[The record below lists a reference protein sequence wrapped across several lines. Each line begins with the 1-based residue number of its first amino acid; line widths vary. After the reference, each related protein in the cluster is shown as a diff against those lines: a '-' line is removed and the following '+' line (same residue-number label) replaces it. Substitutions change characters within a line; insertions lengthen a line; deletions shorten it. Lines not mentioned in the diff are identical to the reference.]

1 LAYQP
6 GGRLSLDRT
15 YSVLASPARN
25 LVAGAAFVLVVMAFG
40 IGAYVSTGWS
50 WGDAIYMVVLT
61 VFTVGY
67 DEVRPINTPELR
79 AITIAVIWFG
89 CTGMIFLT
97 GALVQFITATQFSD
111 ILGVRRMH
119 SRIEGLRD
127 HVIVC
132 GFGRIGNQLA
142 REMHAAAAA
151 FVILERDEARSRE
164 AQALGYLCLRADA
177 TEEDSLRRV
186 GIAHA
191 RALATVLP
199 DDAAN
204 VFITLS
210 ARSLNRELMIIA
222 RGEAPSTEGKLLQAG
237 ANRVVL
243 PAHIGA
249 ERMAEML
256 LFPNA
261 VTPPGARAME
271 HELRR
276 LGLTLEVLVV
286 EPGSSWVGLTVQEI
300 EQRAEAGFLIIE
312 LERAVTQR
320 SERPRE
326 DTRVEPGDGVVVIGR
341 SIRGALQGFAAP

>member
-1 LAYQP
+1 M
-6 GGRLSLDRT
+6 
-15 YSVLASPARN
+15 ASPARN
-25 LVAGAAFVLVVMAFG
+25 LVAGAAFVLIVMALG

-79 AITIAVIWFG
+79 AITIGVIWFG

-97 GALVQFITATQFSD
+97 GSLIQFITATQFSD
-111 ILGVRRMH
+111 ILGVRRMQ

-132 GFGRIGNQLA
+132 GFGRIGSQLA
-142 REMHAAAAA
+142 RDLNAARAS
-151 FVILERDEARSRE
+151 FLVMERSEVRCGE

-177 TEEDSLRRV
+177 TEEDSLRRA
-186 GIAHA
+186 GIARA
-191 RALATVLP
+191 RAIATVLP

-210 ARSLNRELMIIA
+210 ARSLNRKLMIIA
-222 RGEAPSTEGKLLQAG
+222 RGEAPSTEGKLHQAG
-237 ANRVVL
+237 ADRVVL

-256 LFPNA
+256 LFPDA

-271 HELRR
+271 QELRR
-276 LGLTLEVLVV
+276 QGLALEVLVA

-300 EQRAEAGFLIIE
+300 EQRAEAAFLIVE
-312 LERAVTQR
+312 LERAGTR
-320 SERPRE
+320 TRERPN
-326 DTRVEPGDGVVVIGR
+326 DDSRVEAGDGVVVIGR
-341 SIRGALQGFAAP
+341 SVRGALQGFAKP